1 MGSGSAC
8 DQGAF
13 DASATPLVPRAF
25 HPWSLRPLLVQLG
38 RTPLMFAAS
47 EGHIEVVKLLLEK
60 GADIEAKDN
69 VSCGRGGG
77 SEFISGRE
85 PCVMEWVVCVSVKGG
100 FGPGLGLTL
109 TP

>member
-25 HPWSLRPLLVQLG
+25 HPWPLRPLLVQG
-38 RTPLMFAAS
+38 GGTPLMFAAS
-47 EGHIEVVKLLLEK
+47 EGHIEVAKLLLAK
-60 GADIEAKDN
+60 GANKEATDK

-85 PCVMEWVVCVSVKGG
+85 PCVMEWVVFVSVRGEACG
-100 FGPGLGLTL
+100 DCWEQS
-109 TP
+109 